1 MNSRRPKSTPQS
13 HEEARQS
20 SYHSADDPVIL
31 QIPPDFPPSTMFR
44 STETEFE
51 TAADAGVPADAE
63 CAAPP
68 QSEGCS
74 RPSRAGVRIA
84 TVTITPD
91 KSPYGR
97 AFWLSYLALTSLMIA
112 VSMMYRYADFVTFLG
127 GGELELGSIVGV
139 GMIGSLFMRLAQGV
153 GIDRYGPRHI
163 WIGST
168 VLFIASML
176 GHLFVS
182 RADGTAIYLLQAL
195 FRTSVAG
202 VFGAAFTFAF
212 QQVPVARMAEV
223 VGTVGT
229 ASFVGI
235 VIGPRI
241 GDWIS
246 AGDGVIRRS
255 ELDWL
260 FSIAAAFGGVSL
272 VAAWFATSRE
282 SPPPRRRRLPIGAVL
297 RRYHPGVLMT
307 IGLVTGIAI
316 GMPATFLRTFAAELN
331 FERIAPFFT
340 TYALTAIVT
349 RLATR
354 RLAEFWGI
362 RGSILIGMLLLITGI
377 ASYLLVERQWHL
389 LIPAVLTGAGQAIL
403 YPAVVAGG
411 SAMFPPRCRG
421 VGTTLMLATLDLGSL
436 IGAPLVGG
444 IVHFGR
450 LAGMSGYSLM
460 FATIAAILAAS
471 AVYYAVSSRGMR
483 ARHQNR

>member
-1 MNSRRPKSTPQS
+1 MFRQVESDTDACAEPSAAADPEECRSSPSTEDSGVAHSDLRFQVTSNRSQS
-13 HEEARQS
+13 IASARQATNA
-20 SYHSADDPVIL
+20 SA
-31 QIPPDFPPSTMFR
+31 
-44 STETEFE
+44 
-51 TAADAGVPADAE
+51 
-63 CAAPP
+63 
-68 QSEGCS
+68 
-74 RPSRAGVRIA
+74 
-84 TVTITPD
+84 
-91 KSPYGR
+91 YGR

-112 VSMMYRYADFVTFLG
+112 VSLMYRYADFVTFLG
-127 GGELELGSIVGV
+127 GTELELGSVVGV
-139 GMIGSLFMRLAQGV
+139 GMIGSLLMRLAQGI

-163 WIGST
+163 WLGST
-168 VLFIASML
+168 VLFVASML
-176 GHLFVS
+176 GHLFVTS
-182 RADGTAIYLLQAL
+182 SDGIAIYVLQAL

-212 QQVPVARMAEV
+212 QQVPVSRMAEA

-246 AGDGVIRRS
+246 AGDGVVRRS
-255 ELDWL
+255 ELDLL
-260 FSIAAAFGGVSL
+260 FLIAAAFGGVSL

-282 SPPPRRRRLPIGAVL
+282 ARPLLRRRLPITAVL

-307 IGLVTGIAI
+307 IGVVTGIAI
-316 GMPATFLRTFAAELN
+316 GMPATFLRTFAAELHID
-331 FERIAPFFT
+331 RLAPFFT

-354 RLAEFWGI
+354 RSAEYWGI
-362 RGSILIGMLLLITGI
+362 RGGILIGMSLIVAGI
-377 ASYLLVERQWHL
+377 ASYLLVDRAWQL
-389 LIPAVLTGAGQAIL
+389 LIPAFLTGAGQAIL

-411 SAMFPPRCRG
+411 SAMFPHHCRG

-450 LAGMSGYSLM
+450 VAGLPGYSLM
-460 FATIAAILAAS
+460 FATIAAILTAS
-471 AVYYAVSSRGMR
+471 GVYYAWASRTTHGIEQKARSGERESVTESSLALPASVSD
-483 ARHQNR
+483 